1 MLKLTPF
8 KWTPFSLKQWK
19 LLTWWIPNS
28 PIHKLN
34 GLIAEGAI
42 RAGKSAPMSFSF
54 VCWGMRN
61 FDQQNFILAGK
72 TIGSLRRNVVAPLK
86 RMLLGRGMICI
97 DHRADNMIEVS
108 YCGHIN
114 YFYLFGGKDESSQ
127 DLVQGITAAGAYFDE
142 VALQPESFVNQAV
155 GRCSVD
161 GAKLWFNCNPESPY
175 HWFKENWIDR
185 AKELGLYVMH
195 FLMDDNPSLSEAT
208 KARYRQ
214 LYAAG
219 TVFFKRYILGL
230 WCIAEG
236 AIYDF
241 FSSDPKDGFVVDEL
255 PGSFEKWRVSV
266 DYGTANPCVFGL
278 YGFAQGI
285 WYKVKEYYWDS
296 RAKGRQKTNKQ
307 YSDDMKAFLVWNGQ
321 PVRPKAIEVDPS
333 ATGFIA
339 QLRQDFPGIIIY
351 KAINAVLPGIQ
362 CVAQAYTLHILKI
375 YKDCKKTIEEH
386 LNYVWDSK
394 KQDKG
399 EDAPVK
405 KADHTCDETRYFA
418 ARQFMS
424 LAKVGA
430 KPAGF

>member
-1 MLKLTPF
+1 MLKLTSF
-8 KWTPFSLKQWK
+8 KWIPFSIKQWK
-19 LLTWWIPNS
+19 LLTWWIKNS
-28 PIHKLN
+28 PIHLLN
-34 GLIAEGAI
+34 GIIAEGAI

-54 VCWGMRN
+54 TCWAMRD

-86 RMLLGRGMICI
+86 RMLLGRGMICV

-161 GAKLWFNCNPESPY
+161 GSKLWFNCNPESPY
-175 HWFKENWIDR
+175 HWFKEKWIDR

-236 AIYDF
+236 AVYDF
-241 FSSDPKDGFVVDEL
+241 FSSDPQDGYVVDTL
-255 PGSFEKWRVSV
+255 PQTFEKWRASV
-266 DYGTANPCVFGL
+266 DYGAGNPTVFGL
-278 YGFAQGI
+278 YGFEKGV
-285 WYKVKEYYWDS
+285 WYKVKEKYYEPRKSGS
-296 RAKGRQKTNKQ
+296 RTDDV
-307 YSDDMKAFLVWNGQ
+307 YSKDMKEFLTWNGHTI
-321 PVRPKAIEVDPS
+321 RPKSIDVDPS
-333 ATGFIA
+333 AKHLIDQFIK
-339 QLRQDFPGIIIY
+339 DFPGIVIY
-351 KAINAVLPGIQ
+351 RARNAVLDGIQ
-362 CVAQAYTLHILKI
+362 TVAQALTTGLFKI
-375 YKDCKKTIEEH
+375 YIGCKKTIEEF
-386 LNYVWDSK
+386 LNYVWDTK
-394 KQDKG
+394 AQERG

-405 KADHTCDETRYFA
+405 KNDHACDETRYWAMRVFYGI
-418 ARQFMS
+418 
-424 LAKVGA
+424 AKVGP
-430 KPAGF
+430 KPAGL